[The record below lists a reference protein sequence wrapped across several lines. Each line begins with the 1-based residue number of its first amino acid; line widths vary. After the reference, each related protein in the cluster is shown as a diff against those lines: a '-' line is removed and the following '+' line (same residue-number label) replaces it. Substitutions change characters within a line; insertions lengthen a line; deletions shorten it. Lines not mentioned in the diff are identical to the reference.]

1 MLLYLDQMQ
10 WLTLLVWLGLL
21 ILYLGLLAGIL
32 FSTRGLRLELSV
44 AWSERLT
51 PPSRWLRSLLLG
63 LACAILALF
72 LLQVSPG
79 EATPVRVSVA
89 LIGVAVCWLFLDWAA
104 KQFHAFILRR
114 SAEARDWALR
124 STAATSALHGLFDRR
139 QILERACLLLR
150 ENLHCR
156 LVYLF
161 ELRDGAYRFSAAVPA
176 PPVAPPVIS
185 STSLLQRELSWGLR
199 FRPLLLYHPQAAVPL
214 RWSSGPEHE
223 LIAEQATLDSL
234 AARVAVP
241 VQFEFQLAGFFLL
254 GALDHGH
261 TYGPHHLAFAE
272 AIARQVAQSLADSSR
287 AVPEFERVAE
297 TAMEQ
302 ASRRSARAAR
312 THLAPPDRF
321 QLPDLDFAAEYW
333 LGDVPAGAYY
343 DILSL
348 PGRAAAFFLAEIP
361 GPFEEAS
368 VRLVQLQAL
377 LRTRARAYHEDLA
390 ELADSTRR
398 AISLSAASRP
408 PIALF
413 CARFVSGSSRLRYLN
428 AGIYPP
434 IHLRRTPGGAQI
446 VRLTTGGDPI
456 EAQSAALFEEGE
468 IEFLP
473 GDLLAIASSG
483 IPAASAPDGSA
494 WGEGGLVDALLDGE
508 HDQAADIAHQTLA
521 AAMNFTAGRQDQP
534 PRVLLI
540 LRRLQAVS

>member
-21 ILYLGLLAGIL
+21 LLYLGLLAGIL
-32 FSTRGLRLELSV
+32 FSTRRLHLGLSV
-44 AWSERLT
+44 SWSERLT
-51 PPSRWLRSLLLG
+51 PSSRWLRSSLLG
-63 LACAILALF
+63 LACAILAMF

-79 EATPVRVSVA
+79 ESTPVRVSVA
-89 LIGVAVCWLFLDWAA
+89 LIGAAVGWLFLDWATR
-104 KQFHAFILRR
+104 QFHAFILRR

-124 STAATSALHGLFDRR
+124 SAAATSALHGLFDRR

-150 ENLHCR
+150 ENLRCR
-156 LVYLF
+156 HVYLF
-161 ELRDGAYRFSAAVPA
+161 ELRDGAYHFSAAVPA

-185 STSLLQRELSWGLR
+185 SRSLLQRELSWGLR
-199 FRPLLLYHPQAAVPL
+199 FRPLPLYHPQSAAPL
-214 RWSSGPEHE
+214 RWSAGPEHE
-223 LIAEQATLDSL
+223 LMAEQATLDSL

-241 VQFEFQLAGFFLL
+241 LQFEFQLAGFFLL

-261 TYGPHHLAFAE
+261 AYGPHHLAFAE

-297 TAMEQ
+297 AAMEQ

-321 QLPDLDFAAEYW
+321 QLPDLDFAAAYW

-361 GPFEEAS
+361 GPFEEAA

-398 AISLSAASRP
+398 AIALSAASRP
-408 PIALF
+408 PISLF
-413 CARFVSGSSRLRYLN
+413 CARFVSGESRLKYLN

-446 VRLTTGGDPI
+446 VRLTTGRDPI
-456 EAQSAALFEEGE
+456 EAQSAALLEEGE
-468 IEFLP
+468 IDFLP

-483 IPAASAPDGSA
+483 IPAAAAPDGSA
-494 WGEGGLVDALLDGE
+494 WGEGGLVDALLDAE
-508 HDQAADIAHQTLA
+508 HEPAADIAHRTLA
-521 AAMNFTAGRQDQP
+521 AAAHFTSGSPQQP
-534 PRVLLI
+534 PRVLLV
-540 LRRLQAVS
+540 LRRLPALS